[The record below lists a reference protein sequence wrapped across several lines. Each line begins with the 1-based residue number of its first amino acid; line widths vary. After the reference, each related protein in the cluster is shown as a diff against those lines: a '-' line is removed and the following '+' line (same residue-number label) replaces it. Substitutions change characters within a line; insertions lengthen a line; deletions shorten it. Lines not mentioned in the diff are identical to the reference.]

1 MDTNFSMVKHCFFD
15 TAIADIFRAIRG
27 GSLMGAF
34 TQSMCAIDAMAYL
47 RNALPGKGSRL
58 NFMKWT
64 EDWIV
69 PLNNN
74 CRPDVLYA
82 LRCGLVHTYGYA
94 DAMRKCGIQGFSYV
108 HNQSNLHWLQSQP
121 NTYSVNLD
129 SHIAEVTVAA
139 FTFFDNLS
147 SICTKDAVWAN
158 DVATRIQN
166 LIYVQGYFQFR
177 VDSTGRTIILPVIR
191 TQSRF
196 ANMDAALAPL
206 DEQTQPQVAVIAS
219 EIQKMYSTN

>member
-1 MDTNFSMVKHCFFD
+1 MDTNFSMVKRCFFD

-47 RNALPGKGSRL
+47 RNALPEKGSRL
-58 NFMKWT
+58 NFVKWA

-94 DAMRKCGIQGFSYV
+94 NAMKKCGMQGFY
-108 HNQSNLHWLQSQP
+108 
-121 NTYSVNLD
+121 
-129 SHIAEVTVAA
+129 
-139 FTFFDNLS
+139 
-147 SICTKDAVWAN
+147 
-158 DVATRIQN
+158 
-166 LIYVQGYFQFR
+166 YFQS
-177 VDSTGRTIILPVIR
+177 VS
-191 TQSRF
+191 
-196 ANMDAALAPL
+196 
-206 DEQTQPQVAVIAS
+206 
-219 EIQKMYSTN
+219 